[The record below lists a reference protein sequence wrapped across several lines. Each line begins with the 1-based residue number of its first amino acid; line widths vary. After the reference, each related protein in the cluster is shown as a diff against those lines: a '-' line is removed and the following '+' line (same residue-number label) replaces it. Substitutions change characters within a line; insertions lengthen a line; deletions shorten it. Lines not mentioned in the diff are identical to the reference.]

1 MNHTQLL
8 QAMKL
13 MKKEN
18 LSTYFLLPLIGLNKL
33 RFGGDKNFLNSYLS
47 RDGLYIYVEVMEP
60 MFEGTNLPDNKVY
73 IGPTGHFYFEFK
85 TPEKWLSDVL
95 LFIEGK
101 YSKFSELAKM
111 RIRDTSGLEYMVGQS
126 KKTDV
131 RLLGLETFPKLKETL
146 TELIYDDRDAVT
158 RNEIG
163 DELLSSP
170 EEQCFLNVELVPVEL
185 TKTL

>member
-18 LSTYFLLPLIGLNKL
+18 LSTYFLLPLLGLNRL
-33 RFGGDKNFLNSYLS
+33 RFGGEKNFLNSYLS
-47 RDGLYIYVEVMEP
+47 RDGLYIYVEVMDP
-60 MFEGTNLPDNKVY
+60 MFEGTNLPTNKVY
-73 IGPTGHFYFEFK
+73 IGPTGHFYYEFQ
-85 TPEKWLSDVL
+85 TPDKWLSDVS

-101 YSKFSELAKM
+101 YTKFSELAKL
-111 RIRDTSGLEYMVGQS
+111 RIRNTSTLVFNKGTS
-126 KKTDV
+126 KTTDV
-131 RLLGLETFPKLKETL
+131 RLLALDSFPKLKETL
-146 TELIYDDRDAVT
+146 SQVIYDDRDAVH

-163 DELLSSP
+163 DELLSAP